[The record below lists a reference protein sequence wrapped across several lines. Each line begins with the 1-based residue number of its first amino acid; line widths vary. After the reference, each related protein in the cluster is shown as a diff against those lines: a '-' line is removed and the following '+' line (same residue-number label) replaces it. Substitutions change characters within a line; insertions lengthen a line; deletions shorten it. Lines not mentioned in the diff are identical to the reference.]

1 MLKKMRR
8 RYLALNLDCEEALSS
23 RDFMSAV
30 WAAFLKLYG
39 EYGASKT
46 ALSLIEYDDE
56 QKFAVLRTS
65 HTTVDMVRAA
75 LASITRIEEKPVAVH
90 VLKISGTIK
99 ALFKKMKM

>member
-8 RYLALNLDCEEALSS
+8 RYLALSLDCDEALSS
-23 RDFMSAV
+23 GDFMSAV

-56 QKFAVLRTS
+56 GKFAVLRTS

-75 LASITRIEEKPVAVH
+75 LASITRIQEKPVAVH

-99 ALFKKMKM
+99 ALFRKMKL